1 MGTTVQRALEACC
14 GTDGRIKEF
23 EGWTNKFIFPP
34 YDFSVADAMVSNFH
48 LPYSTLLMLT
58 AAFGDYDYTME
69 AYETALREDYKFGP
83 YGDALLI
90 ID

>member
-1 MGTTVQRALEACC
+1 M
-14 GTDGRIKEF
+14 
-23 EGWTNKFIFPP
+23 FIFPP